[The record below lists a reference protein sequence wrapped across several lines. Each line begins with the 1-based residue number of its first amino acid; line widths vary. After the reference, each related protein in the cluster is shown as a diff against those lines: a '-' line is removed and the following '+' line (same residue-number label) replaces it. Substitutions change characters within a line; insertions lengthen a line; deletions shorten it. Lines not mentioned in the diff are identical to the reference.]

1 MREDRDRSVESHADV
16 EGDALPTGEEPPPL
30 FGSWRNLYL
39 VVLLELVLLIL
50 LFTWFTRHFR

>member
-1 MREDRDRSVESHADV
+1 MREDRDRSAQGRGDV
-16 EGDALPTGEEPPPL
+16 EGDALPTGEEPPPF
-30 FGSWRNLYL
+30 FGSWRLLYL